1 MRIPVQAPLA
11 LIRSETSDVLHG
23 NNRVVNETLGGRARH
38 LIALELADKKA
49 SPSECEKALEEK
61 YYAGLMKVKDDIFGS
76 GKVVAYAIL
85 YEKWLCDLRLLLT
98 AKKVGKTI

>member
-38 LIALELADKKA
+38 LIALELADKA
-49 SPSECEKALEEK
+49 ARE
-61 YYAGLMKVKDDIFGS
+61 G
-76 GKVVAYAIL
+76 
-85 YEKWLCDLRLLLT
+85 T
-98 AKKVGKTI
+98 